1 MRSMHTTPAV
11 RLLHITDLHILPTA
25 GATIYGTDSFESLR
39 AVLGAAR
46 ALPEPPDLIVATGDL
61 SEDGSPGAYR
71 RLHQLL
77 AGTGLPAHVLPG
89 NHDAAAELGRALL
102 GGAVQAGPV
111 VDVGAWRVVLLDSQ
125 VPGRPHGHLD
135 RAQLDLL
142 AAALDEDPDRPVLV
156 CLHHGPARYC
166 PSSGCQLQN
175 AAALLELLESRAN
188 ARGVI
193 CGHGHLELER
203 TAGHV
208 KLFATPSTCSQI
220 WHAQLGEPVDHE
232 DFWASHRFDPGR
244 HGFRMLTLKLGGE
257 LESTVHWLASATGA
271 RPGAGSDPTGTGE
284 PGSP

>member
-1 MRSMHTTPAV
+1 MRPMHTTPAV
-11 RLLHITDLHILPTA
+11 RLLHITDLHILPSA
-25 GATIYGTDSFESLR
+25 GATIYGADSYETLR

-61 SEDGSPGAYR
+61 SEDGSPGSYR

-102 GGAVQAGPV
+102 GGSVQAGPV
-111 VDVGAWRVVLLDSQ
+111 VEAGAWRIVLLDSQ
-125 VPGRPHGHLD
+125 IPGRPHGLLE
-135 RAQLDLL
+135 RVQLDLL
-142 AAALDEDPDRPVLV
+142 AKALDEDPARPVLV
-156 CLHHGPARYC
+156 CLHHGPASYC
-166 PSSGCQLQN
+166 PSTGCQLQN

-203 TAGHV
+203 AAGHV
-208 KLFATPSTCSQI
+208 KLFTTPSTCSQA
-220 WHAQLGEPVDHE
+220 WHAQPGEPVDHE
-232 DFWASHRFDPGR
+232 DFWASHRYDPSR
-244 HGFRMLTLKLGGE
+244 HGFRMLTLGSQGE
-257 LESTVHWLASATGA
+257 IESRVYWLPGA
-271 RPGAGSDPTGTGE
+271 AGDPRGAGSDPTGTGE